1 MIAKN
6 KENLIILNTENIKAK
21 IYTLRD
27 QQVMLDRD
35 IASCYGVE
43 IRALNQAV
51 KRNIERFP
59 EHFMFQLTKEELES
73 SRSQFVIMNKGRGYN
88 VKYLPYVFTEQG
100 VAMLSGV
107 LKSET
112 AVKVSIQI
120 MDAFV
125 TMRRFINTNAQIFQ
139 RLDRV
144 ELKQLEYDK
153 NFEKIFDAIQSKDYI
168 PDKKIFFDDQIF
180 DAHKFVSNLIKS
192 AKHSII
198 LIDNYIDNSVLTLFS
213 RRNPKVQVTIYT
225 KEITKGLQLD
235 LGKYNLQYPK
245 IEIKEFSK
253 AHDRFLI
260 IDNRET
266 YTFGASLK
274 DLGKKWFAFSNFK
287 QESAEMLSKL
297 GEK

>member
-1 MIAKN
+1 MN
-6 KENLIILNTENIKAK
+6 KETAIVLSTENIKSK
-21 IYTLRD
+21 IYTLRN

-35 IASCYGVE
+35 LAELYGVIPRRLRE
-43 IRALNQAV
+43 QVN
-51 KRNIERFP
+51 RNILRFP
-59 EHFMFQLTKEELES
+59 SDFMFQLTGDEVNFMVS
-73 SRSQFVIMNKGRGYN
+73 QNAIPSRKHLGG
-88 VKYLPYVFTEQG
+88 YLPYVFTEQG
-100 VAMLSGV
+100 VANLSSV
-107 LKSET
+107 LTNEK
-112 AVKVSIQI
+112 AINVNIQI
-120 MDAFV
+120 MRAFV
-125 TMRRFINTNAQIFQ
+125 AMRRFINTNAQIFQ
-139 RLDRV
+139 RLDKV

-180 DAHKFVSNLIKS
+180 DAHKFVSDLING
-192 AKHSII
+192 AKESII
-198 LIDNYIDNSVLTLFS
+198 LVDNYINNSVLTLFS

-235 LGKYNLQYPK
+235 LDKYNSQYPK
-245 IEIKEFSK
+245 IEIKEFPK

-287 QESAEMLSKL
+287 QESASIIAKL